1 MKTLSVRLRTGERA
15 PVKCVCGRVVE
26 RQTQLAQTQP
36 FMGSNPILTTKEVI
50 GRKRAKSPRRP
61 ERKNNREFVDCDY

>member
-1 MKTLSVRLRTGERA
+1 MGERA

-26 RQTQLAQTQP
+26 RQTRKFQKLLLRR
-36 FMGSNPILTTKEVI
+36 MGSNPILITKEVI

>member
-1 MKTLSVRLRTGERA
+1 MTVRLRNGERA
-15 PVKCVCGRVVE
+15 PVKCIYGRVAE
-26 RQTQLAQTQP
+26 RQTQVAQTHYT
-36 FMGSNPILTTKEVI
+36 MGSNPILTTKEVI

>member
-1 MKTLSVRLRTGERA
+1 MTVRLRNRERA

-36 FMGSNPILTTKEVI
+36 VMGSNPILTTK
-50 GRKRAKSPRRP
+50 GSD
-61 ERKNNREFVDCDY
+61 REETSR